1 MFFEYSKIRLST
13 QYFVD
18 MFLIFL
24 GLYKSTY
31 GVLFVKRL
39 K

>member
-1 MFFEYSKIRLST
+1 MFFECSKIRLSK

-31 GVLFVKRL
+31 GVLFVQQL